1 MGGAFTALADDDS
14 AIYYNPAGLA
24 GQRGALMLEHIPV
37 AESGT
42 GMTFNDGR
50 LDFAGIQFP
59 TRLGSFGFGLIQFAI
74 GGIEGRQTL
83 ADQATTINA
92 TQTALFLPYGFN
104 VGRYSF
110 GLTGK
115 MVNYSLG
122 QYSGSGYGLDLGAKA
137 PLFRGDTILGRDT
150 TITGGLAIRN
160 AIPPTLTLYQD
171 PTSLERTLA
180 AGVAV
185 SALTRETYLREEDR
199 ITHDRC
205 TLSVD
210 MVRGNMDTQ
219 LSPALGLEYSYLGSY
234 ALRAGYNVTKD
245 ITIGLGLGGPA
256 STFRVDYAVDLTA
269 LAPQHRFTLTWL
281 FTAAPASVVS
291 DVHFGAYRRALY
303 DKERL
308 MERFE
313 REGREAAEQG
323 NYADAYN
330 SFDKAAVLDPQDREI
345 EDLLNSSRDGYHLS
359 GVKTKLDAARR
370 EHDAHNDA
378 LAANNALDAVFF
390 DPASRE
396 AADYLAQLRNAV
408 IASSGP
414 ATFDDVRR
422 ALVDEHVKRFDDAF
436 ADRNIV
442 IMRKELER
450 VKAVD
455 ADNAASWQPLLDKL
469 AESAKLWLADYLKQA
484 AQAMAGRDAVSMARA
499 IRRIRRIDAGHP
511 QLAELA
517 KELRG
522 LSRRFGSS
530 FYNTNF
536 LRQIYYTAAADY
548 TLGNDQDAAQH
559 LSALM
564 HADATDGAGNALIDR
579 IRGEGRIKEADEP

>member
-1 MGGAFTALADDDS
+1 M
-14 AIYYNPAGLA
+14 
-24 GQRGALMLEHIPV
+24 
-37 AESGT
+37 
-42 GMTFNDGR
+42 
-50 LDFAGIQFP
+50 
-59 TRLGSFGFGLIQFAI
+59 
-74 GGIEGRQTL
+74 
-83 ADQATTINA
+83 
-92 TQTALFLPYGFN
+92 
-104 VGRYSF
+104 
-110 GLTGK
+110 
-115 MVNYSLG
+115 
-122 QYSGSGYGLDLGAKA
+122 
-137 PLFRGDTILGRDT
+137 
-150 TITGGLAIRN
+150 
-160 AIPPTLTLYQD
+160 
-171 PTSLERTLA
+171 
-180 AGVAV
+180 
-185 SALTRETYLREEDR
+185 
-199 ITHDRC
+199 
-205 TLSVD
+205 
-210 MVRGNMDTQ
+210 
-219 LSPALGLEYSYLGSY
+219 
-234 ALRAGYNVTKD
+234 
-245 ITIGLGLGGPA
+245 
-256 STFRVDYAVDLTA
+256 
-269 LAPQHRFTLTWL
+269 
-281 FTAAPASVVS
+281 
-291 DVHFGAYRRALY
+291 
-303 DKERL
+303 
-308 MERFE
+308 
-313 REGREAAEQG
+313 
-323 NYADAYN
+323 
-330 SFDKAAVLDPQDREI
+330 
-345 EDLLNSSRDGYHLS
+345 
-359 GVKTKLDAARR
+359 
-370 EHDAHNDA
+370 
-378 LAANNALDAVFF
+378 AANNALDAVFF

>member
-1 MGGAFTALADDDS
+1 MGGAYTALADDNS

-50 LDFAGIQFP
+50 LDFAGLQFP
-59 TRLGSFGFGLIQFAI
+59 TRLGNFGFGLIQFAI
-74 GGIEGRQTL
+74 GSIEGRQTL
-83 ADQATTINA
+83 ADQATMINA

-104 VGRYSF
+104 VGRFAF
-110 GLTGK
+110 GATGK
-115 MVNYSLG
+115 LVNYSLG
-122 QYSGSGYGLDLGAKA
+122 QYTGTGYGLDLGAKA
-137 PLFRGDTILGRDT
+137 PLFRGDTFFGRDT
-150 TITGGLAIRN
+150 TVTGGLAIRN

-171 PTSLERTLA
+171 PTSLERTIA

-185 SALTRETYLREEDR
+185 SALTRETYIREDDR
-199 ITHDRC
+199 ITHDRF
-205 TLSVD
+205 TLSLD
-210 MVRGNMDTQ
+210 MVRGDQDTQ
-219 LSPALGLEYSYLGSY
+219 LSPAFGLEYAYLGSY
-234 ALRAGYNVTKD
+234 SLRAGYNVTKD
-245 ITIGLGLGGPA
+245 ITIGIGVGGPA

-269 LAPQHRFTLTWL
+269 LVPQHRFTLTWL
-281 FTAAPASVVS
+281 FTAPATSVES
-291 DVHFGAYRRALY
+291 DVHFGTYRRALY

-313 REGREAAEQG
+313 REGREAAGQG
-323 NYADAYN
+323 NYEDAYN
-330 SFDKAAVLDPQDREI
+330 SFAKAAVLDPQDREI

-359 GVKTKLDAARR
+359 GVKTRLDAARR
-370 EHDAHNDA
+370 EHDAHNDE
-378 LAANNALDAVFF
+378 LAAHNALDAVLF

-408 IASSGP
+408 IAAGGP
-414 ATFDDVRR
+414 GTFDEVRR
-422 ALVDEHVKRFDDAF
+422 TLVGEHTKRFDDAV

-442 IMRKELER
+442 IMRQELER
-450 VKAVD
+450 IRAID
-455 ADNAASWQPLLDKL
+455 PDNAASWQPLQDKL

-484 AQAMAGRDAVSMARA
+484 AQAMTSRDAVSMARA
-499 IRRIRRIDAGHP
+499 IRRVRRIEAGHP
-511 QLAELA
+511 QLPELA
-517 KELRG
+517 KQLRS
-522 LSRRFGSS
+522 LSRRFGAS

-548 TLGNDQDAAQH
+548 TLGNDQEAAQH
-559 LSALM
+559 LSDLM
-564 HADATDGAGNALIDR
+564 HTDATDHAGNALIDR